1 MNNTVNNNCSTKVVH
16 IIAVEA
22 KNKKDFKRHLQAH
35 NSYVIEY
42 VLPVRP

>member
-16 IIAVEA
+16 IIAIAA
-22 KNKKDFKRHLQAH
+22 KNKKDFKGQLQAH

-42 VLPVRP
+42 MLPVRP